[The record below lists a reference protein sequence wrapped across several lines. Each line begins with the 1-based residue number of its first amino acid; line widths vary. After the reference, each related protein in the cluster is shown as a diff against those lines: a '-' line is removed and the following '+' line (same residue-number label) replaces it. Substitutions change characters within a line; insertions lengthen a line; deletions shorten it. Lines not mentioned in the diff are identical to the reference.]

1 MPLQP
6 TTPPPHYPTLS
17 TRSYFLD
24 NVAGWILE
32 LDRGKGLPFEGN
44 YSEWL
49 ARRAARRQ
57 SEARTSANLARA
69 LDAELEFMR
78 SNAKGQAKKGRAR
91 ERKYE
96 DLVSAAADAARSA
109 DTLDAIAIPTG
120 PRLGDVVVEV
130 ADLCKSH
137 GGRALLDGVSFSVP
151 PGAVVGI
158 VGANGVGKSTL
169 FRMIM
174 GQEEPDS
181 GTIKVGE
188 TVVPM
193 YVDQSRD
200 ALDADAT
207 VAEAIGRG
215 AEVLSIAGRDVPVR
229 QYASFFN
236 FKGADQR
243 KKVRTRGRGGARGSE
258 PPTRGR
264 PADPPPPHLRR
275 SAFSPAASAT
285 GSTSPSPWRRPATC
299 CCWTNRPTTSTCLP
313 WRPWSRPSTPS
324 PGPPSSSPTTAR
336 SWTGCA
342 RTRSRTRT
350 TAASCSSTGGTL
362 RMKPTGARATGGR
375 TPPASSTA
383 RWRRRERGEGW
394 GGACETRGSLV
405 THGQARRPLAPP
417 RRPPTPP
424 DQHR

>member
-151 PGAVVGI
+151 PGAV
-158 VGANGVGKSTL
+158 
-169 FRMIM
+169 
-174 GQEEPDS
+174 
-181 GTIKVGE
+181 
-188 TVVPM
+188 
-193 YVDQSRD
+193 
-200 ALDADAT
+200 
-207 VAEAIGRG
+207 
-215 AEVLSIAGRDVPVR
+215 
-229 QYASFFN
+229 
-236 FKGADQR
+236 
-243 KKVRTRGRGGARGSE
+243 
-258 PPTRGR
+258 
-264 PADPPPPHLRR
+264 
-275 SAFSPAASAT
+275 
-285 GSTSPSPWRRPATC
+285 
-299 CCWTNRPTTSTCLP
+299 
-313 WRPWSRPSTPS
+313 
-324 PGPPSSSPTTAR
+324 AR
-336 SWTGCA
+336 SDGC
-342 RTRSRTRT
+342 
-350 TAASCSSTGGTL
+350 
-362 RMKPTGARATGGR
+362 
-375 TPPASSTA
+375 
-383 RWRRRERGEGW
+383 
-394 GGACETRGSLV
+394 GS
-405 THGQARRPLAPP
+405 P
-417 RRPPTPP
+417 
-424 DQHR
+424 

>member
-1 MPLQP
+1 M
-6 TTPPPHYPTLS
+6 
-17 TRSYFLD
+17 
-24 NVAGWILE
+24 AGWILE

-236 FKGADQR
+236 FKGADQQ
-243 KKVRTRGRGGARGSE
+243 KKVRTRGRGGAHGSE

-264 PADPPPPHLRR
+264 PADPPPPASPQVGVLSGGERNRLHLAITLATAGNLLLLDEPTNDLDVFTLAALE
-275 SAFSPAASAT
+275 SAIDAFPGSALIISHDRAFLDRLCTHTLAYEDDGGVVFFDGGYSAYEADWRARNGGKDPTRVKYRKMAAA
-285 GSTSPSPWRRPATC
+285 
-299 CCWTNRPTTSTCLP
+299 
-313 WRPWSRPSTPS
+313 
-324 PGPPSSSPTTAR
+324 
-336 SWTGCA
+336 
-342 RTRSRTRT
+342 
-350 TAASCSSTGGTL
+350 
-362 RMKPTGARATGGR
+362 
-375 TPPASSTA
+375 
-383 RWRRRERGEGW
+383 
-394 GGACETRGSLV
+394 
-405 THGQARRPLAPP
+405 
-417 RRPPTPP
+417 
-424 DQHR
+424 